1 MHDPEGVA
9 ANARLFEVAARLL
22 VVELD
27 ADALDGLL
35 HPEIAQLFEEIA
47 PGFTAEVQD
56 LRDKPE
62 SLELLDA
69 EFCRLFLMSKA
80 TSPQASVWAGG
91 EQLAKAAAIAAQ
103 VDHWQSVLDVE
114 LVDGPWGNVPKDHF
128 AVILGLYSMA
138 LIAESS
144 GQLAGEIH
152 TAVLGSCLPRF
163 CAAVAEHTTSP
174 IYLGVAGLLEQL
186 LGAQASEA

>member
-1 MHDPEGVA
+1 MHDQEGIA

-27 ADALDGLL
+27 ADALDALL

-47 PGFTAEVQD
+47 PGFTTEVKD
-56 LRDKPE
+56 LRDQPE
-62 SLELLDA
+62 SMELLEA
-69 EFCRLFLMSKA
+69 EFCKLFLMSKA

-138 LIAESS
+138 LLAEPS
-144 GQLAGEIH
+144 GKLAQEIH
-152 TAVLGSCLPRF
+152 DAVLGDCLPRF
-163 CAAVAEHTTSP
+163 CAAVSEHTTSQ
-174 IYLGVAGLLEQL
+174 IYRGVVGLLEQL
-186 LGAQASEA
+186 LEDQVREA